1 MATFFKNDETG
12 KFLAAVDADMFAPAG
27 YTEVAANSV
36 DVKTGIVYAYCNLHG
51 LWKAEF

>member
-36 DVKTGIVYAYCNLHG
+36 DAAVEKHVPASSSSARATS
-51 LWKAEF
+51 